1 MREFF
6 GRRFSITLNAE
17 KNLHP
22 ADCCDTLAVKEIQ
35 ERKRKWQEQIVA
47 ESLGYMEANCDG
59 CTSGLAEMYQ
69 AYIDGKKE
77 LRDINMEFH
86 AGYVSGEEVP
96 SRRSCP
102 M

>member
-1 MREFF
+1 MSLLIKDTTKEERE
-6 GRRFSITLNAE
+6 A
-17 KNLHP
+17 
-22 ADCCDTLAVKEIQ
+22 
-35 ERKRKWQEQIVA
+35 IVA
-47 ESLGYMEANCDG
+47 ESLGNISATCDG
-59 CTSGLAEMYQ
+59 CSAGIVEMYQ

-96 SRRSCP
+96 GRGSCP

>member
-1 MREFF
+1 MA
-6 GRRFSITLNAE
+6 GYLI
-17 KNLHP
+17 K
-22 ADCCDTLAVKEIQ
+22 DTTKE
-35 ERKRKWQEQIVA
+35 EREQIVA

-86 AGYVSGEEVP
+86 PGYVSGEEVP
-96 SRRSCP
+96 GRRSCP

>member
-1 MREFF
+1 
-6 GRRFSITLNAE
+6 
-17 KNLHP
+17 
-22 ADCCDTLAVKEIQ
+22 
-35 ERKRKWQEQIVA
+35 
-47 ESLGYMEANCDG
+47 MEANCDG

-77 LRDINMEFH
+77 LRDIIMEFH

-96 SRRSCP
+96 GRRSCP